1 MLYVTDSQMLCCF
14 LALSANARVCT
25 QQLST
30 VAFFVTPDKKKAVR
44 TNKEKKEYQQVL
56 AYLLQVYPISS
67 FSTFCQLFDQDSI
80 VKIFALLGFCDQ
92 QQENLQ
98 QIEQMTSGFKNHLQ
112 QQTQIQD
119 FGAHCAQHSGCE
131 LPKEKLELII
141 NDILKAYIF
150 MVHYCIKMYPPVQNP
165 ADSIKERIR
174 GDLQSQLKSM
184 RIGSAILVQIPIAD
198 KVFSKEEEFEAFRQC
213 TTAEEIEKKTQTY
226 EMART
231 KNLSP
236 DAQKTEAESNK
247 YAIIL
252 KGENQPLSLPQNAPT
267 IFQEAIDQSIAA
279 GKTVCLEYKG
289 KGPNGEEVEVGICA
303 LAHLNTSTDL
313 PQIVP
318 EELVAQL
325 AQAEA
330 AGPFMKPVLTTAIRA
345 VRMEAV

>member
-1 MLYVTDSQMLCCF
+1 MLCCF
-14 LALSANARVCT
+14 LALFGGARVCT

-30 VAFFVTPDKKKAVR
+30 VAFFVTPDKNKAVR

-56 AYLLQVYPISS
+56 AYLLKVYPINS
-67 FSTFCQLFDQDSI
+67 FVAFSQMFDQDNI
-80 VKIFALLGFCDQ
+80 LKIFALLEFCDQ
-92 QQENLQ
+92 QQESSQ
-98 QIEQMTSGFKNHLQ
+98 QIEQMTVGFKTHLQ

-119 FGAHCAQHSGCE
+119 FGAHCAQHSECD
-131 LPKEKLELII
+131 LPKEKLELMI

-165 ADSIKERIR
+165 AESIKDRIR
-174 GDLQSQLKSM
+174 SDLQSQLKSM
-184 RIGSAILVQIPIAD
+184 RIGSAILVQIPLAD
-198 KVFSKEEEFEAFRQC
+198 KVFSKEEELEVFRKC
-213 TTAEEIEKKTQTY
+213 TTVEEIEKKIQTY

-236 DAQKTEAESNK
+236 DSQKSEAGSTK

-252 KGENQPLSLPQNAPT
+252 KGENQPLSLPQTAPP

-279 GKTVCLEYKG
+279 GKPVCVEYKG
-289 KGPNGEEVEVGICA
+289 KGPNGEEIEVGICA
-303 LAHLNTSTDL
+303 LAHLNSAGDL
-313 PQIVP
+313 PQALP

-345 VRMEAV
+345 VRMETV

>member
-1 MLYVTDSQMLCCF
+1 MLYFF
-14 LALSANARVCT
+14 LALSAHARVCT

-30 VAFFVTPDKKKAVR
+30 VAFFVTPDKNKAVR
-44 TNKEKKEYQQVL
+44 TNKEKQEYQQVL
-56 AYLLQVYPISS
+56 TYLLKVYPISS
-67 FSTFCQLFDQDSI
+67 FISFCHMFDQDNI
-80 VKIFALLGFCDQ
+80 VKIFALLEFCNQ
-92 QQENLQ
+92 QQESLQ
-98 QIEQMTSGFKNHLQ
+98 QIEQMTGGFKTHLQ

-119 FGAHCAQHSGCE
+119 FGAHCSQHSGCD

-141 NDILKAYIF
+141 HDILKAYIF

-174 GDLQSQLKSM
+174 SDLQSQLKTM
-184 RIGSAILVQIPIAD
+184 RLGNAILVQIPIAD
-198 KVFSKEEEFEAFRQC
+198 KVFSKEEEFEAFRKC
-213 TTAEEIEKKTQTY
+213 TTMQEIENKIQTY

-236 DAQKTEAESNK
+236 EAQKTESESSK

-252 KGENQPLSLPQNAPT
+252 KGENQPLSLPQAAPPV
-267 IFQEAIDQSIAA
+267 FQEAIDQSIAI
-279 GKTVCLEYKG
+279 GKPVCIEYKG
-289 KGPNGEEVEVGICA
+289 KGPTGEEIEVGICA
-303 LAHLNTSTDL
+303 LALLNPSAGL

-345 VRMEAV
+345 VRMETV